1 MFHPKLWFLW
11 VLILI
16 VGIFLGI
23 GCYFVFFPYLQNVL
37 WPSGSFQPDVTDV
50 RQKYDS
56 NQYASNIERYQ
67 PLKNQTLPSTSTGDI
82 RLKNPFISPIPSHA
96 SFRKSPPP
104 KERALLEYLGT
115 IETDNGI
122 MGLVKINTGES
133 LVVFE
138 GEDLVISGIIIG
150 KITPKML
157 TYSQNGI
164 EKVIH
169 LGGASN

>member
-1 MFHPKLWFLW
+1 MFHPKLLFLW
-11 VLILI
+11 VLILV

-23 GCYFVFFPYLQNVL
+23 GCYFVFFPYLENVL
-37 WPSGSFQPDVTDV
+37 WPSGSFQPGVTDV
-50 RQKYDS
+50 RPKYDS
-56 NQYASNIERYQ
+56 NQYVSNIERYQ
-67 PLKNQTLPSTSTGDI
+67 PLNNQTLPSTSTGNI
-82 RLKNPFISPIPSHA
+82 RLKNPFILPIPYHA
-96 SFRKSPPP
+96 SFRKSPAP

-122 MGLVKINTGES
+122 LGLVRINTGES
-133 LVVFE
+133 LVVSE

-169 LGGASN
+169 LGGTSN